1 MDWNALFEFVTH
13 LLLSISLGWY
23 LITNLQWY
31 SYKIERVMLKHHKV
45 WWHVVYFLIPFLA
58 YHLTGEYFWIF
69 FYFGIL
75 PSIALWNHRLD
86 KKLVLTWRV
95 KRFLALLVVLV
106 VFQDF
111 LCFLSDGCLVYGLFM
126 PLAVAYIGSQLIE
139 WYISEMFK
147 RAAQNKLKSMR
158 SLKIIAITGSYGKT
172 SIKQFLTQVLA
183 NKYKVYATPRS
194 VNTLGGIIRDI
205 NEELDEDTQIYIV
218 EAGARENGDIA
229 KITQLLNQ
237 HYAIV
242 GKVGPQHL
250 EYFKTLENII
260 RTKLEIVQ
268 SFNLLQAYVH
278 HSVTNEARER
288 VSFYG
293 EEISDVKRSLEGT
306 KFSLKLDDTKF
317 DFETKVLGAFQAD
330 NIAAVIHMAKRL
342 HMSIEEI
349 QSAVKKLKPV
359 EHRLERIDAGGK
371 IILDDGFNGNIDGML
386 EGIELSKL
394 HYGRKVIITPGLV
407 ESTEELNL
415 KLIEEINKVFELVI
429 VTGSLNSDLFDK
441 HLKVPNKIILKEKSQ
456 MEIILG
462 QVLKEEDLVFFAN
475 DAPNFI

>member
-1 MDWNALFEFVTH
+1 VDWNAIFEFITH
-13 LLLSISLGWY
+13 LLLSLSLGWY

-45 WWHVVYFLIPFLA
+45 WWHVVYFLVPFLA

-69 FYFGIL
+69 FYFAIL

-95 KRFLALLVVLV
+95 KRFLALLFVLV
-106 VFQDF
+106 LFQDF
-111 LCFLSDGCLVYGLFM
+111 ICYMSDSCAVYGLFM
-126 PLAVAYIGSQLIE
+126 PLAIAYLGSQLIE
-139 WYISEMFK
+139 WYIFMMFEK
-147 RAAQNKLKSMR
+147 AAQNKLKSMR

-172 SIKQFLTQVLA
+172 SIKQFLAQVLA
-183 NKYKVYATPRS
+183 HKYRVYATPRS
-194 VNTLGGIIRDI
+194 VNTLGGIIKDI
-205 NEELDEDTQIYIV
+205 NEELSEDTQVYIV

-229 KITQLLNQ
+229 KITKLLNQ

-250 EYFKTLENII
+250 EYFKTIENII

-278 HSVTNEARER
+278 HSVTNEVRER

-293 EEISDVKRSLEGT
+293 KEVSNVVRSLDGT
-306 KFSLKLDDTKF
+306 TFSLEIDGAKV
-317 DFETKVLGAFQAD
+317 DFETKVLGAFQAE

-349 QSAVKKLKPV
+349 QSAVRKLKPV

-371 IILDDGFNGNIDGML
+371 IILDDGYNGNIEGML
-386 EGIELSKL
+386 EGIELAKL
-394 HYGRKVIITPGLV
+394 HHGRKVIITPGLV
-407 ESTEELNL
+407 ESTDELNL
-415 KLIEEINKVFELVI
+415 RLIEEINKVFELVI
-429 VTGSLNSDLFDK
+429 VTGSLNSELFDK
-441 HLKVPNKIILKEKSQ
+441 HLKVGNKIILKEKSQ
-456 MEIILG
+456 MEVILS
-462 QVLKEEDLVFFAN
+462 QVLKEEDLVLFAN